1 VALVV
6 ALAIW
11 AIYLV
16 GALAGTEPYAPPNED
31 LWFWILVIGPC
42 LVDLVVLVRVLRRSV
57 GLGSLTWL
65 AVRALL
71 SGAGF
76 LLLTLPAYAVAFLLL
91 IRPAKASPD
100 GDDPTRPHAY
110 RPASGGWYKTM
121 TPLRWSGNLLGAAQL
136 TARMCAVCGEPA
148 SAEIHAVDDTEG

>member
-1 VALVV
+1 MALVV

-16 GALAGTEPYAPPNED
+16 GALAGTDPNAPPNED

-65 AVRALL
+65 ARQ
-71 SGAGF
+71 
-76 LLLTLPAYAVAFLLL
+76 
-91 IRPAKASPD
+91 
-100 GDDPTRPHAY
+100 
-110 RPASGGWYKTM
+110 
-121 TPLRWSGNLLGAAQL
+121 GAAL
-136 TARMCAVCGEPA
+136 GWRL
-148 SAEIHAVDDTEG
+148 SAPDVACLRGGVPLAHSPGQGLPGR